1 MDEKI
6 ISNFNGLI
14 KNIDEM
20 KCKIKIFYC
29 NALTRIIV
37 MIKNHL
43 ENLVNRIRNFV
54 KSNYIAIFFV
64 IISLGLM
71 VYGIYLIG
79 DSKELDEYL
88 DGRNYHVHLDISN
101 ETDKL
106 YIHNFNFIY
115 DFSTNKGS
123 IKFITLGNNTATN
136 IEIRFNPGIFN
147 NSIEVNC
154 GENIDEN
161 DSTYHSLN
169 GTLLINTTD
178 IYSNGYYTHY
188 SINFSSNWTPKGT
201 FHFYNVNKD
210 TKIHR
215 RGGIIPNVEF
225 VLGDK
230 YKSDLYSTYFNNL
243 EITDYSEDNYVQV
256 QFPENV
262 TTFSGSLKLSAIDR
276 EILKDKDV
284 NLAKGISFMV
294 SSFIF
299 FLSILYNEFK
309 IKPQKK

>member
-6 ISNFNGLI
+6 ISYFNGLI
-14 KNIDEM
+14 KNMDEM
-20 KCKIKIFYC
+20 KCKIKRFYC

-37 MIKNHL
+37 MIKNNL
-43 ENLVNRIRNFV
+43 ENLVNKIFNCV
-54 KSNYIAIFFV
+54 KSYYIAIFL
-64 IISLGLM
+64 IISLGLI
-71 VYGIYLIG
+71 VSGYYLIV

-88 DGRNYHVHLDISN
+88 DGRNYHVYFDISN

-106 YIHNFNFIY
+106 DLHNFNFRY

-123 IKFITLGNNTATN
+123 IKFRTLENTTATN
-136 IEIRFNPGIFN
+136 IKIIFIPGIFD

-161 DSTYHSLN
+161 NSTYHSLN
-169 GTLLINTTD
+169 GTLLINTTG
-178 IYSNGYYTHY
+178 IYSDGYYTHY

-201 FHFYNVNKD
+201 FHFNNVNKD

-225 VLGDK
+225 VLKDK
-230 YKSDLYSTYFNNL
+230 YKSDLYNTYFNNL

-262 TTFSGSLKLSAIDR
+262 TKFSGSLKLSAIDR
-276 EILKDKDV
+276 EILYEKDF
-284 NLAKGISFMV
+284 NLAIGISLLV
-294 SSFIF
+294 SGFIF
-299 FLSILYNEFK
+299 ILSICYDELK